1 MTFDLEFLSVEDRQP
16 LGWEHSTEPYRH
28 EHTPALSAGS
38 CHRNMNLMPE
48 SLQPPRN
55 EQEQKQ
61 TWTAMGRESKTRV
74 VSRRDSFRKHPIALN
89 ITPNEVTCRSSTPT
103 GVSTGLTP
111 GGHYTSRN
119 RHPGSRNPRPGMLSR
134 LRPAGGRNQGVRQN
148 VQSPPRT
155 REPDTGRHQHPHAGN
170 IPDLAD
176 VSSWVRFRHHSKNQQ
191 LIRIA
196 AGSCASRVILES
208 MSSHPRSRPAVPGM
222 ECGGPMLRTAPR
234 GERQKYGASVTF
246 AWRRLAHAAN
256 QRVHV
261 GRVREHA
268 HRNSDTGQW
277 RTVSDQ
283 ISADTFSF
291 NTSDNETTFDR
302 VRWNTSRQCKNGP
315 SVIPRPRIA
324 RQRRCGKI
332 PRRHSGFP
340 TVSNTLNHRKQGPP
354 PCLPPPEGGLNLAK
368 IPIYFL
374 FHQFKSIMLSNYD

>member
-1 MTFDLEFLSVEDRQP
+1 MTFDLDFLSVEDRQP

-55 EQEQKQ
+55 EWEQKQ
-61 TWTAMGRESKTRV
+61 TRTAVGRESKTRV

-103 GVSTGLTP
+103 GVSTGLPPP
-111 GGHYTSRN
+111 GSHYTSRN

-134 LRPAGGRNQGVRQN
+134 LRPTGGRNQGVHQN
-148 VQSPPRT
+148 VQSSPRT

-196 AGSCASRVILES
+196 AGSCASRVTPES
-208 MSSHPRSRPAVPGM
+208 MSGHPRSRPAVPGM
-222 ECGGPMLRTAPR
+222 ECGGSTPCTAPR

-246 AWRRLAHAAN
+246 AWRRLAHTAN

-261 GRVREHA
+261 GP
-268 HRNSDTGQW
+268 HRHSDTGQW
-277 RTVSDQ
+277 RTVFDE

-291 NTSDNETTFDR
+291 NTSGNETTFDR

-324 RQRRCGKI
+324 RQRRYDTI
-332 PRRHSGFP
+332 PWRHSGFP
-340 TVSNTLNHRKQGPP
+340 TVPSTLNRQKQGPS
-354 PCLPPPEGGLNLAK
+354 PCLPPPEGRLNLAK

-374 FHQFKSIMLSNYD
+374 FHHFKRIM